1 MVSAFAGCL
10 VDMFQTQIH
19 VLLVNLSLI
28 PVSGLCGRTELVCA
42 HGKRDPEIKFTG
54 PEFCLPFA
62 QTLN

>member
-1 MVSAFAGCL
+1 MVSAPVGFL

-28 PVSGLCGRTELVCA
+28 PVSGLRGRTELVCA

-54 PEFCLPFA
+54 LELCLPFA